1 MKIVVK
7 YFALFRD
14 ITGTDQDTVV
24 LGEES
29 IVSDLLGS
37 IRSKYPEM
45 DRTKRDV
52 IVSVNRT
59 FASHE
64 VRLKDGDEVAIF
76 PPVSGG

>member
-24 LGEES
+24 IAEG
-29 IVSDLLGS
+29 VSVSELLET
-37 IRSKYPEM
+37 IRTKYPDMEK
-45 DRTKRDV
+45 TKRDV
-52 IVSVNRT
+52 LVSVNRN
-59 FASHE
+59 FATHE
-64 VRLKDGDEVAIF
+64 VKLKDGDEVAIF

>member
-24 LGEES
+24 IGEES
-29 IVSDLLGS
+29 MVSDLLGS

-45 DRTKRDV
+45 DKTKRDV
-52 IVSVNRT
+52 LVSVNRN

>member
-24 LGEES
+24 IAEGLS
-29 IVSDLLGS
+29 VSELLET
-37 IRSKYPEM
+37 IRTKYPDMEK
-45 DRTKRDV
+45 TKRDV
-52 IVSVNRT
+52 LVSVNRN
-59 FASHE
+59 FATHE
-64 VRLKDGDEVAIF
+64 VKLKDGDEVAIF

>member
-24 LGEES
+24 IAEGLS
-29 IVSDLLGS
+29 VSELLET
-37 IRSKYPEM
+37 IRMKYPDMEK
-45 DRTKRDV
+45 TKRDV
-52 IVSVNRT
+52 LVSVNRN
-59 FASHE
+59 FATHE
-64 VRLKDGDEVAIF
+64 VKLKDGDEVAIF

>member
-24 LGEES
+24 IGDES
-29 IVSDLLGS
+29 RVSDLLGS

-52 IVSVNRT
+52 LVSVNRN

-64 VRLKDGDEVAIF
+64 VRLNDGDEVAIF